1 MTLPEPIKRFTPA
14 EYYALEREAAYKSDY
29 YNGEIFAMASGT
41 SVHSLICSNVV
52 GELNGRLRKTP
63 CTTYESN
70 LRLKVKATGLRC
82 YPDAN
87 VYCEPLE
94 RDPDDSAGE
103 TYVNPTVL
111 FEVLSKTTDGYD
123 RGFKAENYRRIAAL
137 KAYVFIS
144 QESPHIEIY
153 ERQLDGT
160 WVLRERAESTQ
171 QSVWLLSTSICR
183 SRRSTSASNF
193 LPIPGSRRTR
203 RRIERHPARLSIAS
217 AALTG

>member
-29 YNGEIFAMASGT
+29 YNGEIFAMAGGSA
-41 SVHSLICSNVV
+41 VHSLICTNIVREMS
-52 GELNGRLRKTP
+52 GRLKNTP

-82 YPDAN
+82 YPDAS

-103 TYVNPTVL
+103 THVNPTVL
-111 FEVLSKTTDGYD
+111 FEVLSKTTGGYD

-137 KAYVFIS
+137 KAYVFVS

-153 ERQLDGT
+153 ERQFDGT
-160 WVLRERAESTQ
+160 WVLREARGIDATIRLAALNVDLPLTEIYERVKFTAESGTG
-171 QSVWLLSTSICR
+171 LD
-183 SRRSTSASNF
+183 
-193 LPIPGSRRTR
+193 
-203 RRIERHPARLSIAS
+203 SIANV
-217 AALTG
+217 

>member
-1 MTLPEPIKRFTPA
+1 MISPQPIKRFTPA
-14 EYYALEREAAYKSDY
+14 EYYALERGAAYKSDY
-29 YNGEIFAMASGT
+29 YNGEIFAMAGGT
-41 SVHSLICSNVV
+41 AIHSMICSNVV
-52 GELNGRLRKTP
+52 GEMRARLKKTP

-82 YPDAN
+82 YPDAS

-137 KAYVFIS
+137 KAYVFVS
-144 QESPHIEIY
+144 QESPHVEIY
-153 ERQLDGT
+153 ERQPNGP
-160 WVLRERAESTQ
+160 WVLRE
-171 QSVWLLSTSICR
+171 
-183 SRRSTSASNF
+183 
-193 LPIPGSRRTR
+193 
-203 RRIERHPARLSIAS
+203 ARGIDATIRL
-217 AALTG
+217 AALNVDLPLAEIYDRVKFTAETGTGLDAIAKD